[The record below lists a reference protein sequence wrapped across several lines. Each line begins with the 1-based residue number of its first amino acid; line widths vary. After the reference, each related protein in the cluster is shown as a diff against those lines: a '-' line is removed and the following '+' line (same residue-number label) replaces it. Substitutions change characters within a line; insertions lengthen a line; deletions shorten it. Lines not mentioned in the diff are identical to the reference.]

1 MFGIGKKDNKKEV
14 KKDMINNSKPTSTM
28 FGRDFVKQSDASI
41 NNSAKKDEV
50 PKPTAQQISQAPKT
64 VMPTAPQTI
73 PPITTPTKP
82 IENTIANPQ
91 PVKQNLPPKVDPVS
105 NLTLPSLPK
114 NIGAKTMPQI
124 NKSKIKTNN
133 SSSIPPIQK
142 VTPRSFT
149 NAKGPVFVSVKR
161 YKELMGALNDLKYNA
176 SHLRQIIADLKQNRD
191 TGTGQLS
198 ETADALS
205 SLEDN
210 IEKVN
215 ASIKA

>member
-1 MFGIGKKDNKKEV
+1 MFGIGKKEEKKEII
-14 KKDMINNSKPTSTM
+14 DNSKPTSAM
-28 FGRDFVKQSDASI
+28 FGRDFTKQSDVSI
-41 NNSAKKDEV
+41 NNSSKKTE
-50 PKPTAQQISQAPKT
+50 AQQPTNQPISQTPKT
-64 VMPTAPQTI
+64 IMSPTPQAV
-73 PPITTPTKP
+73 PSAKEPTQP
-82 IENTIANPQ
+82 IENTINKAQ
-91 PVKQNLPPKVDPVS
+91 PVKQNISEFPPKADPVS

-114 NIGAKTMPQI
+114 NVGVQTTPQT
-124 NKSKIKTNN
+124 NKPEIKTKN
-133 SSSIPPIQK
+133 SSSVKPIPTM
-142 VTPRSFT
+142 TPRSFT